1 MSAAPQAKASAAGAS
16 AEQTAEAS
24 LRGRGLKTLA
34 RNYRSRFGELD
45 LVMRDGA
52 VLVFVEVRKRAGGKG
67 GFADGI
73 ASVDR
78 HKQQRLASV
87 ASRYLAHEAPDALE
101 SRFDVVA
108 VGERI
113 DWVKDAFTLDD
124 L

>member
-1 MSAAPQAKASAAGAS
+1 MSAPGKTGAAAAGAS
-16 AEQTAEAS
+16 AEQAAEAY
-24 LRGRGLKTLA
+24 LQGQGLKTVA

-52 VLVFVEVRKRAGGKG
+52 ALVFVEVRQRRHRGY
-67 GFADGI
+67 ADGI
-73 ASVDR
+73 ESVDC
-78 HKQQRLASV
+78 HKQRRLASV
-87 ASRYLAHEAPDALE
+87 AQRYLAWEAPETLE

-124 L
+124 I

>member
-1 MSAAPQAKASAAGAS
+1 MSAARNAKAAAAGAS
-16 AEQTAEAS
+16 AEQAAEAY
-24 LRGRGLKTLA
+24 LQGQGLKTVA

-52 VLVFVEVRKRAGGKG
+52 ALVFVEVRKRRHRGY
-67 GFADGI
+67 ADGI
-73 ASVDR
+73 ESVDR
-78 HKQQRLASV
+78 HKQRRLANV
-87 ASRYLAHEAPDALE
+87 AQRYLAWEAPETLE

-113 DWVKDAFTLDD
+113 HWVKDAFTLDD